1 MNTSKLRRLRL
12 EAKEYIRLIPVR
24 EGGGCVLRVGET
36 LVAVYSNVAKARVEL
51 IARRA
56 HVCELCEREI
66 GAGDLYYEEC
76 RKKDGIFRVK
86 LHISCSKS
94 GDSDRQEFRKK
105 VYEFGSF
112 FDSWEKRLLKAKKA
126 WLSNLTSN

>member
-1 MNTSKLRRLRL
+1 MKDFKVIGKR
-12 EAKEYIRLIPVR
+12 YVR
-24 EGGGCVLRVGET
+24 
-36 LVAVYSNVAKARVEL
+36 
-51 IARRA
+51 ARRA
-56 HVCELCEREI
+56 HKCDLCEREI

-76 RKKDGIFRVK
+76 
-86 LHISCSKS
+86 
-94 GDSDRQEFRKK
+94 RKK

>member
-1 MNTSKLRRLRL
+1 MKDFKVIGRR
-12 EAKEYIRLIPVR
+12 YVR
-24 EGGGCVLRVGET
+24 
-36 LVAVYSNVAKARVEL
+36 
-51 IARRA
+51 ARRA

-76 RKKDGIFRVK
+76 RKN
-86 LHISCSKS
+86 
-94 GDSDRQEFRKK
+94 
-105 VYEFGSF
+105 VYEFGSG

>member
-1 MNTSKLRRLRL
+1 MKDFKVIGRR
-12 EAKEYIRLIPVR
+12 YVR
-24 EGGGCVLRVGET
+24 
-36 LVAVYSNVAKARVEL
+36 
-51 IARRA
+51 ARRA

-94 GDSDRQEFRKK
+94 EASDRQEFRKK
-105 VYEFGSF
+105 VYGSGA
-112 FDSWEKRLLKAKKA
+112 SSTLGR
-126 WLSNLTSN
+126 SGC

>member
-1 MNTSKLRRLRL
+1 MKDFKVIGKR
-12 EAKEYIRLIPVR
+12 YVR
-24 EGGGCVLRVGET
+24 
-36 LVAVYSNVAKARVEL
+36 
-51 IARRA
+51 ARRA

-94 GDSDRQEFRKK
+94 GASDRSEFRKK
-105 VYEFGSF
+105 VYEFGNF

>member
-1 MNTSKLRRLRL
+1 MKDFKVIGRR
-12 EAKEYIRLIPVR
+12 YVR
-24 EGGGCVLRVGET
+24 
-36 LVAVYSNVAKARVEL
+36 
-51 IARRA
+51 ARRA

-94 GDSDRQEFRKK
+94 GASDRQ
-105 VYEFGSF
+105 EFGSF
-112 FDSWEKRLLKAKKA
+112 FDSWGKRLLKAKKA

>member
-1 MNTSKLRRLRL
+1 MKDFKVIGKR
-12 EAKEYIRLIPVR
+12 YVR
-24 EGGGCVLRVGET
+24 
-36 LVAVYSNVAKARVEL
+36 
-51 IARRA
+51 ARRA

-76 RKKDGIFRVK
+76 RKK
-86 LHISCSKS
+86 
-94 GDSDRQEFRKK
+94 E
-105 VYEFGSF
+105 YELGSF

>member
-1 MNTSKLRRLRL
+1 MKDFKVIGKR
-12 EAKEYIRLIPVR
+12 YVR
-24 EGGGCVLRVGET
+24 
-36 LVAVYSNVAKARVEL
+36 
-51 IARRA
+51 ARRA

-76 RKKDGIFRVK
+76 RKKDGI
-86 LHISCSKS
+86 ISCSKS
-94 GDSDRQEFRKK
+94 GASDRQEFRKK

-112 FDSWEKRLLKAKKA
+112 FDSCEKRLLKAKKA

>member
-1 MNTSKLRRLRL
+1 MKDFKVIGRR
-12 EAKEYIRLIPVR
+12 YVR
-24 EGGGCVLRVGET
+24 
-36 LVAVYSNVAKARVEL
+36 
-51 IARRA
+51 ARRA
-56 HVCELCEREI
+56 HKCEFCEHEI

-76 RKKDGIFRVK
+76 
-86 LHISCSKS
+86 
-94 GDSDRQEFRKK
+94 RKK

>member
-1 MNTSKLRRLRL
+1 MKDFKVIGKR
-12 EAKEYIRLIPVR
+12 YVR
-24 EGGGCVLRVGET
+24 
-36 LVAVYSNVAKARVEL
+36 
-51 IARRA
+51 ARRA
-56 HVCELCEREI
+56 HVCELCEHEI

-94 GDSDRQEFRKK
+94 GASDRQEFR
-105 VYEFGSF
+105 SF

>member
-1 MNTSKLRRLRL
+1 MKDFKVIGRR
-12 EAKEYIRLIPVR
+12 YVR
-24 EGGGCVLRVGET
+24 
-36 LVAVYSNVAKARVEL
+36 
-51 IARRA
+51 ARRV

-76 RKKDGIFRVK
+76 
-86 LHISCSKS
+86 
-94 GDSDRQEFRKK
+94 RKK

>member
-1 MNTSKLRRLRL
+1 MKDFKVIWRR
-12 EAKEYIRLIPVR
+12 YVR
-24 EGGGCVLRVGET
+24 
-36 LVAVYSNVAKARVEL
+36 
-51 IARRA
+51 ARRA
-56 HVCELCEREI
+56 HVI

-94 GDSDRQEFRKK
+94 GASDRQEFRKK

>member
-1 MNTSKLRRLRL
+1 MKDF
-12 EAKEYIRLIPVR
+12 KF
-24 EGGGCVLRVGET
+24 
-36 LVAVYSNVAKARVEL
+36 
-51 IARRA
+51 
-56 HVCELCEREI
+56 CEREI

-86 LHISCSKS
+86 LH
-94 GDSDRQEFRKK
+94 
-105 VYEFGSF
+105 

>member
-1 MNTSKLRRLRL
+1 MKDF
-12 EAKEYIRLIPVR
+12 KVI
-24 EGGGCVLRVGET
+24 G
-36 LVAVYSNVAKARVEL
+36 K
-51 IARRA
+51 
-56 HVCELCEREI
+56 CEFCEHEI

-86 LHISCSKS
+86 PHISCSKS
-94 GDSDRQEFRKK
+94 GASDRQ

>member
-1 MNTSKLRRLRL
+1 MKDFKVIGKR
-12 EAKEYIRLIPVR
+12 YVR
-24 EGGGCVLRVGET
+24 
-36 LVAVYSNVAKARVEL
+36 ARM
-51 IARRA
+51 A
-56 HVCELCEREI
+56 HKCEFCEREI

-86 LHISCSKS
+86 LHISKS
-94 GDSDRQEFRKK
+94 GASDRQEFRKK
-105 VYEFGSF
+105 VYEFGSL

>member
-1 MNTSKLRRLRL
+1 MKDFKVIGRR
-12 EAKEYIRLIPVR
+12 YVR
-24 EGGGCVLRVGET
+24 
-36 LVAVYSNVAKARVEL
+36 
-51 IARRA
+51 ARRA
-56 HVCELCEREI
+56 HVCELCEHEI

-86 LHISCSKS
+86 LHISCPKS
-94 GDSDRQEFRKK
+94 GASDRQEFRKK